1 MKTVRSG
8 NAVFLIRASTDAP
21 ASLRRAGAGVLA
33 RAVAIAGLAVGAA
46 LGLAPGAAPAVG
58 SPESVARPAVA
69 EAATKD
75 AARLAAWAPPRPAT
89 AAKAPAPAEIFRVFA
104 PRLAA
109 SPAQARFTKGEPV
122 VTGSLVPGA
131 FAPAAAPRGDEWRE
145 EEFARVQALDG
156 RTLAVPA
163 LRIRLTGLVLPGV
176 EEVCRTL
183 DGRLES
189 CAARAATQLELV
201 TRHRTVS
208 CRYRLEAPGDAVG
221 ACRIGGS
228 DLADRMVRTGFAK
241 RAPGAG
247 QVAMAP
253 AASAATRG

>member
-1 MKTVRSG
+1 MNTVRSG
-8 NAVFLIRASTDAP
+8 NAVFLIRACTDAP
-21 ASLRRAGAGVLA
+21 VSLRRAGAGVLA
-33 RAVAIAGLAVGAA
+33 RAVAIAGLAVGIA

-58 SPESVARPAVA
+58 SPESVVRPAVA

-75 AARLAAWAPPRPAT
+75 AARLAAWVPPRPAT
-89 AAKAPAPAEIFRVFA
+89 AAKAPVPAETFIFA

-109 SPAQARFTKGEPV
+109 SPAQARFAKGEPV

-163 LRIRLTGLVLPGV
+163 RRIRLTGLVLPGV

-253 AASAATRG
+253 AASAAN